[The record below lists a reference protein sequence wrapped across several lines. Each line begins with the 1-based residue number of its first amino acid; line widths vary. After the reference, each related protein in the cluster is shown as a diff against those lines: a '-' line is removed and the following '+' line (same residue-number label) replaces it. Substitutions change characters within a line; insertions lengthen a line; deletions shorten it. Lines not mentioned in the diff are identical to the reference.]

1 MSEKIKVG
9 ILGATGMVGQRFVTL
24 LENHPWFELV
34 TLAASA
40 HSAGKTYEEA
50 IGGRWK
56 METPM
61 PEFVKNM
68 VVKNVADVEDVV
80 KNVDFVFS
88 AVNMPKAEIRTIEE
102 EYAKTETPVVS
113 NNSAHR
119 WTPDVP
125 MVVPEINPEHYEVIE
140 HQRKREHLS
149 GHLRRG
155 QDVQRLAGNGG
166 QHHSVHLRRRGEVR
180 EGTAEGVRPRR

>member
-56 METPM
+56 METLM

-80 KNVDFVFS
+80 KNVDFRS
-88 AVNMPKAEIRTIEE
+88 EHAEGRD
-102 EYAKTETPVVS
+102 PR
-113 NNSAHR
+113 H
-119 WTPDVP
+119 
-125 MVVPEINPEHYEVIE
+125 
-140 HQRKREHLS
+140 
-149 GHLRRG
+149 RRG
-155 QDVQRLAGNGG
+155 IRENRNAGRIEQQRPPLDSGRADGRAGDQPGA
-166 QHHSVHLRRRGEVR
+166 L
-180 EGTAEGVRPRR
+180 